1 MGKKIGIFGGTF
13 DPVHVGHVA
22 LVVALKEAHGLD
34 TVLIIP
40 TNRSPH
46 KEHSVPQEAKHRLN
60 MLKKAFRDLPYCR
73 VLPLELERAGPSYT
87 IDTVEQLKARKIV
100 AVTDT
105 LYLVLGQDLLAR
117 LDTWKNIDELMC
129 QTTPLVGRREVQ
141 KTALLRKEVQSWL
154 EEGVTDTPY
163 FEVSATEIRNRIK
176 NKLYCGHLLHNLVYK
191 YIQRHCLY
199 E

>member
-22 LVVALKEAHGLD
+22 LTCALKEAHGLD

-60 MLKKAFRDLPYCR
+60 MLKKAFKDLPYCK
-73 VLPLELERAGPSYT
+73 VLPLELERTGPSYT
-87 IDTVEQLKARKIV
+87 IDTVMELKARSIV
-100 AVTDT
+100 AANDT
-105 LYLVLGQDLLAR
+105 LYLLLGQDLLGR
-117 LDTWKNIDELMC
+117 LHTWKNIEELMR
-129 QTTPLVGRREVQ
+129 QTVPLVARREVQ
-141 KTALLRKEVQSWL
+141 KTTLLSKEVQSWV
-154 EEGVTDTPY
+154 EGGVTDTPY